1 METYLA
7 HHGILG
13 MKWGIRRYQ
22 NEDGTLTEAGKAR
35 SRKLQNKAMKQ
46 YEKAEKAGKKRDKAS
61 AKYATKA
68 AYYTRKGANARTA
81 AYNSP
86 LTKIDNLFGGDR
98 QARLLAKADAKAAKG
113 EMYQAK
119 IDKWQSRVDRG
130 ESLARKYLQK
140 AEKFDVSLTGAS
152 KDLAKW
158 KVDRLLAAMDDEPV
172 LVRQPDG
179 QFKYTGLTL
188 GDVYRD
194 SNNKR

>member
-13 MKWGIRRYQ
+13 MKWGVRRYQ
-22 NEDGTLTEAGKAR
+22 NEDGTLTDAGKVR

-46 YEKAEKAGKKRDKAS
+46 YDKAEKAAKKRDKAS

-68 AYYTRKGANARTA
+68 AYYTRKGSEARSA

-86 LTKIDNLFGGDR
+86 LTKVDALLGGGRRD
-98 QARLLAKADAKAAKG
+98 RLLAKADAKLAKG

-140 AEKFDVSLTGAS
+140 AEKFDVSLAGAS
-152 KDLAKW
+152 TDLAKW
-158 KVDRLLAAMDDEPV
+158 KVDKLIAEYGNEPAII
-172 LVRQPDG
+172 RYPDG
-179 QFKYTGLTL
+179 RVQQTTVAE
-188 GDVYRD
+188 VYK
-194 SNNKR
+194 NMQHKEA